1 MDDKVKRTLKS
12 FEALS
17 DAQKKEFLGAT
28 KGYEIKG
35 RLDENIRKDLGVSMG
50 PLPGGGCPYCGR

>member
-1 MDDKVKRTLKS
+1 MKDKTRRTLKT

-17 DAQKKEFLGAT
+17 DAEKKEFLEIA

-35 RLDENIRKDLGVSMG
+35 RLDESIRKDLGVSMG
-50 PLPGGGCPYCGR
+50 PLPGACPYCGRS